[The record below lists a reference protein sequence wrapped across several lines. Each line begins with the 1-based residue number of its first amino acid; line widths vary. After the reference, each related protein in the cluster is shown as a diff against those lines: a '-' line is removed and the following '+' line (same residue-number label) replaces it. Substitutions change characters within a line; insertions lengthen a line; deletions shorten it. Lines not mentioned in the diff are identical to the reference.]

1 MQKIVKIAQREY
13 LETVKARTFIFSV
26 VFTPTLIIGMI
37 FFVGRLQK
45 AVVAP
50 GGNKRVAVV
59 DLTGQLGGDLGQV
72 FADDNASSPGRRIF
86 LSYYQSG
93 ENADDLVTKLT
104 GQVLASRSDAYVVI
118 SQDVIDGHGNIRYFT
133 QNPADIELPDKVG
146 SLVNKAIRDHRLR
159 RHNLA
164 PELIAELSQSV
175 PVKLVDVKSE
185 QVTDAGTMMMPF
197 FFLFLMYA
205 AVFGTSQWMLTSV
218 LEEKNTRTIEVLL
231 SAVSP
236 LELMAGK
243 IVGLSAV
250 GLTLVAVWGTAGWV
264 SASWQGISGMVTADT
279 IGFFAIYYVLGFL
292 LISSIL
298 AAIGSACNTLKE
310 AQSLMSPITMLLI
323 IPLMAW
329 FYIARYPDSNISL
342 IMSFIPPITPMV
354 MIVRIA
360 SGSPLPM
367 AQIVATMALLLASVP
382 VVMWASAKIFRT
394 GILMYGKPPSLGELV
409 RWLRYK

>member
-13 LETVKARTFIFSV
+13 LETVKAKTFIFSV
-26 VFTPTLIIGMI
+26 VFTPTLIIGLI

-59 DLTGQLGGDLGQV
+59 DLTGQLGGDLEQV

-93 ENADDLVTKLT
+93 ENADDLVTQLT
-104 GQVLASRSDAYVVI
+104 GQVLGSKSDAYAVI
-118 SQDVIDGHGNIRYFT
+118 SQDVIDGHGKIKYFT
-133 QNPADIELPDKVG
+133 QNPVDIELPDKVG

-164 PELIAELSQSV
+164 PELIAELSRHA
-175 PVKLVDVKSE
+175 PVELVDVKNE
-185 QVTDAGTMMMPF
+185 QVTDAGMMTMVPF

-250 GLTLVAVWGTAGWV
+250 GLTLVAVWGTAGWA

-279 IGFFAIYYVLGFL
+279 IGFFAIYYILGFL
-292 LISSIL
+292 Q
-298 AAIGSACNTLKE
+298 GN
-310 AQSLMSPITMLLI
+310 
-323 IPLMAW
+323 
-329 FYIARYPDSNISL
+329 
-342 IMSFIPPITPMV
+342 
-354 MIVRIA
+354 RI
-360 SGSPLPM
+360 
-367 AQIVATMALLLASVP
+367 
-382 VVMWASAKIFRT
+382 
-394 GILMYGKPPSLGELV
+394 
-409 RWLRYK
+409 